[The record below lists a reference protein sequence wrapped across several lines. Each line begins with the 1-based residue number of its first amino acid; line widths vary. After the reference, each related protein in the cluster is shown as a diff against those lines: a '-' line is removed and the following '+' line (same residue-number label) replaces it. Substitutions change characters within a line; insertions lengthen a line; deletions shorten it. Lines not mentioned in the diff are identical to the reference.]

1 MESDADKAWCVLPE
15 VQGMV
20 HTCSP
25 LGHYIGYETPVQIT
39 AHLNRPDEAL
49 IVRKDWQGPVME
61 SRAACGCVRYRGVY
75 AFELKPV
82 GKAGELEVCVLVNAN
97 DRAHHDLRLVGGVS
111 C

>member
-1 MESDADKAWCVLPE
+1 MESDTEKAWFILPE

-39 AHLNRPDEAL
+39 AHLSRPDSAAS
-49 IVRKDWQGPVME
+49 VRKDWKGPVME

-82 GKAGELEVCVLVNAN
+82 GKAGDLEVCVLVNPN
-97 DRAHHDLRLVGGVS
+97 NRAHYDLKPVGGAS